1 MYNFRNYEDYK
12 AQRDVLLGEAENFL
26 NEGKTEEYEAK
37 VAEVKE
43 MDEAYEKYARN
54 QADLAAL
61 KGSAKVPLS
70 ASGRTAIVERTVA
83 ENAGADDELEYRKQ
97 FMNYVLK
104 GTPIRME
111 NADETTVTTDI
122 GSVIPTTI
130 INRIIE
136 KIERTGNVLAKV
148 TRTFYKGGVSVP
160 TSSAKPVATWT
171 TERGTTD
178 KQKKATGSIVFSYY
192 KLKIQIAVSIMVD
205 NVTMEVFEKTLAE
218 NIAEAVTKAL
228 ETAIIKG
235 SGTGQPKGILKE
247 TVVTGQNIDIA
258 AGKSIT
264 YQDIC
269 NAEGKLPSAYDGGAS
284 WCMKKSTFMGQI
296 IGMTDTNGQP
306 IARVNSGI
314 NGRPEYTILGRH
326 VEFSEDMP
334 AFSGAAPAAD
344 TVIAFIFRFADY
356 MLNTN
361 MGLTISRYTDQDTDD
376 EVTKAIMLADGK
388 VIDKSSLVTI
398 TAKKAA

>member
-1 MYNFRNYEDYK
+1 MFKNYEDYK
-12 AQRDVLLGEAENFL
+12 AQRDVLLAEAENLL
-26 NEGKTEEYEAK
+26 NEGKAEEYEAK
-37 VAEVKE
+37 VEEVKQL
-43 MDEAYEKYARN
+43 DEAYEIYARN
-54 QADLAAL
+54 QADLTAL
-61 KGSAKVPLS
+61 KGAAKVPLS
-70 ASGRTAIVERTVA
+70 IAGRAAVMERTVA
-83 ENAGADDELEYRKQ
+83 ENTGADDELEYRKQ

-111 NADETTVTTDI
+111 NADETTATTDV

-130 INRIIE
+130 INRIVE
-136 KIERTGNVLAKV
+136 KIETTGNILAKV

-160 TSSAKPVATWT
+160 TSSAKPEATWT

-178 KQKKATGSIVFSYY
+178 KQKKSTGSIVFSYY
-192 KLKIQIAVSIMVD
+192 KLKTQIAVSIMVD
-205 NVTMEVFEKTLAE
+205 NVTMEVFEKTLAA

-247 TVVTGQNIDIA
+247 TVVSGQNIDIA

-269 NAEGKLPSAYDGGAS
+269 NAEGKLPSAYDSGAS

-296 IGMTDTNGQP
+296 IGMTDQNGQP

-314 NGRPEYTILGRH
+314 NGRPEYTILGRR

-334 AFSGAAPAAD
+334 AFSGTAPAAD

-388 VIDKSSLVTI
+388 VIEKNSLVTV
-398 TAKKAA
+398 TAKKAT

>member
-1 MYNFRNYEDYK
+1 MFKNYEDYK
-12 AQRDVLLGEAENFL
+12 AQRDVLLAEAENLL
-26 NEGKTEEYEAK
+26 NEGKAEEYEAK
-37 VAEVKE
+37 VEEVKQL
-43 MDEAYEKYARN
+43 DEAYEIYARN

-61 KGSAKVPLS
+61 KGAAKVPLS
-70 ASGRTAIVERTVA
+70 AAGRARIAEGAAIESI
-83 ENAGADDELEYRKQ
+83 GMDDEMAYRKQ

-104 GTPIRME
+104 GAPIRME
-111 NADETTVTTDI
+111 NADETTVTTDV
-122 GSVIPTTI
+122 GAVIPTTI
-130 INRIIE
+130 MNRIVERIE
-136 KIERTGNVLAKV
+136 KTGNILAKV

-160 TSSAKPVATWT
+160 TSDVKPVATWT

-178 KQKKATGSIVFSYY
+178 KQKKTTGSIVFSYY

-205 NVTMEVFEKTLAE
+205 NVTMEVFETTLAA
-218 NIAEAVTKAL
+218 NMSEAITKAL

-235 SGTGQPKGILKE
+235 TGTGQPKGILKE

-258 AGKSIT
+258 SGKSIS

-269 NAEGKLPSAYDGGAS
+269 NAEGKLPSAYDGAS
-284 WCMKKSTFMGQI
+284 WCMKKSTFMSQI
-296 IGMTDTNGQP
+296 IGMTDANGQP

-314 NGRPEYTILGRH
+314 NGKPEYTILGRP

-334 AFSGAAPAAD
+334 AFSGATPAAD
-344 TVIAFIFRFADY
+344 TVIAFIFRFTDY

-361 MGLTISRYTDQDTDD
+361 MGVTVSRYTDHETDD
-376 EVTKAIMLADGK
+376 EVTKAIMLVDGK
-388 VIDKSSLVTI
+388 VIDKNSLVTV